1 MILGLSYGFSVDG
14 LILSYFLWIFGRSCL
29 IFVVFWVSVV
39 LTSFGGGAGG
49 LTSDGGGD
57 GWTVLGGWW
66 DLHFSGGAL
75 ACSVHLCGCLC
86 ASKEEDEDIF

>member
-1 MILGLSYGFSVDG
+1 M
-14 LILSYFLWIFGRSCL
+14 
-29 IFVVFWVSVV
+29 VV
-39 LTSFGGGAGG
+39 G